1 MRRYRN
7 KDEVLKKILLLSLL
21 QLFSFVFS
29 QSGRK
34 TPLIPI
40 SKSYK
45 LGFKTYNKEFEMYQN
60 PFILNGN
67 KTYKIKG
74 YGMNYSDGG
83 ILGISPNSRY
93 IVLDHISKGYVEDGV
108 NKQLYENYLCVI
120 VDVYK
125 KEVIMNMQS
134 DCSGEWNNNN
144 QWISSGKVI
153 FP

>member
-1 MRRYRN
+1 MMG
-7 KDEVLKKILLLSLL
+7 KVILVVLL
-21 QLFSFVFS
+21 QLSSFIFS
-29 QSGRK
+29 QSGK
-34 TPLIPI
+34 KNTLIPI

-45 LGFKTYNKEFEMYQN
+45 LGFKTYNKEFKMYQN

-67 KTYKIKG
+67 KTYNIKG

-83 ILGISPNSRY
+83 ILRISPNSRY
-93 IVLDHISKGYVEDGV
+93 IVLDHISKGYVEDGAS
-108 NKQLYENYLCVI
+108 KKLYENYMCVI

-125 KEVIMNMQS
+125 KKVVMSMQS
-134 DCSGEWNNNN
+134 DCSGEWNKNN